1 MSDRVIESVI
11 IGVSVA
17 LIMKYILENKNSKNT
32 PEGRN

>member
-17 LIMKYILENKNSKNT
+17 LIMKYMLENSKNT
-32 PEGRN
+32 PEGRK